1 MGIFRLRKRRDNAPL
16 AKSRTAAA
24 VAEAPLS
31 QEAGGVNLATAP
43 ESARPE
49 RMTESLQ
56 MAEPLQTEE
65 PVGEPHGADAEDASD
80 VFVCHRSAPPPPEA
94 VAAAAEGVTL
104 FVYGWYSVEPGP
116 LSWVFPS
123 VRAALD
129 AVRTMRNAVQWCI
142 CSGRDW
148 TDVDDAR
155 EKGAVLIEQLG

>member
-1 MGIFRLRKRRDNAPL
+1 MGIFRLRKRRDNAPP
-16 AKSRTAAA
+16 AQSRTAAA
-24 VAEAPLS
+24 LAEEPLT
-31 QEAGGVNLATAP
+31 QESSGVNLATAP

-56 MAEPLQTEE
+56 TED
-65 PVGEPHGADAEDASD
+65 PVADPHGADAEDASD
-80 VFVCHRSAPPPPEA
+80 VFVCRRSTPAPPEA